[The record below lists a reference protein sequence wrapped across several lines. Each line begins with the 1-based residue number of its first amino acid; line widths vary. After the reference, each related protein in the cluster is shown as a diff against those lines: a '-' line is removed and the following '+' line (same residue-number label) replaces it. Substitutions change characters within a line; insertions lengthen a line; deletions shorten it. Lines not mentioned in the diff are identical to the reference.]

1 MTVTAGWYEDYQ
13 DVLLMSFE
21 DRFAWDEAYRAQ
33 DAINR
38 TLDNG
43 EYPCAMILRF
53 PQETPNLTDALA
65 NARTLM
71 ARRHARIHL
80 LVLVTPS
87 PFIRAL
93 GRTFAQFLGPTGDR
107 LDICTSLAEAETRL
121 ARAGYL
127 RLKSTGS
134 DAD

>member
-1 MTVTAGWYEDYQ
+1 
-13 DVLLMSFE
+13 MSFE
-21 DRFAWDEAYRAQ
+21 DRFTWDEAYQAQ
-33 DAINR
+33 DAIHR

-53 PQETPNLTDALA
+53 PQVTPNLVNALA

-71 ARRHARIHL
+71 AHRHTRIHL

-93 GRTFAQFLGPTGDR
+93 GSTFTQFLGSAGDR
-107 LDICTSLAEAETRL
+107 LDICTSLAEAEARL
-121 ARAGYL
+121 AQAGYL
-127 RLKSTGS
+127 RLKASGS